1 MTSAAASTIVARS
14 RPQGASRPGSHLIQ
28 VISSVSFGF
37 EGPSGIVADEQQ
49 GDARRVD
56 RLLAGVFEIDG
67 HAMADHRLHLAQAP
81 VGLVGMA
88 HEDARLDKR
97 IHDALLIGRRTRPSQ
112 PRFAVVPF
120 AKVPNHAK
128 DRAMTD
134 AARPSPRL
142 AAAPELNVNGPDFA
156 ALVAARLCHDF
167 ISPASAIVSGLDLL
181 EDPSAQDMR
190 EDAMSLIASS
200 ARKLADLLQFT
211 RVAFGA
217 SASAENF
224 DSREL
229 EKLAQGVFA
238 HVRPTMDWAIPPST
252 LNKASARAILNIAQI
267 AASALPAGGKAT
279 LRAVVVDDRVAIT
292 ADAVGPRARLRPEV
306 LAGLKGEALAEG
318 LGGPW
323 VQAAYLN
330 ALVRAAGGQ
339 VGVELGEDQ
348 VSLAAWVP
356 A

>member
-1 MTSAAASTIVARS
+1 
-14 RPQGASRPGSHLIQ
+14 
-28 VISSVSFGF
+28 
-37 EGPSGIVADEQQ
+37 
-49 GDARRVD
+49 
-56 RLLAGVFEIDG
+56 
-67 HAMADHRLHLAQAP
+67 
-81 VGLVGMA
+81 
-88 HEDARLDKR
+88 
-97 IHDALLIGRRTRPSQ
+97 
-112 PRFAVVPF
+112 
-120 AKVPNHAK
+120 
-128 DRAMTD
+128 MTD
-134 AARPSPRL
+134 ADAPTPVP
-142 AAAPELNVNGPDFA
+142 AASSGPAPELDVNGPDFA

-190 EDAMSLIASS
+190 EDAMSLISSS

-217 SASAENF
+217 SASAESF

-238 HVRPTMDWAIPPST
+238 HVRPTLDWAIPPST
-252 LNKASARAILNIAQI
+252 MNKASARAILNIAQI

-279 LRAVVVDDRVAIT
+279 LRAVVADDRVAIT
-292 ADAVGPRARLRPEV
+292 ADSVGPRARLRPEV
-306 LAGLKGEALAEG
+306 LAGLKGEALSEG

-339 VGVELGEDQ
+339 VGVQLGEDQ

-356 A
+356 V